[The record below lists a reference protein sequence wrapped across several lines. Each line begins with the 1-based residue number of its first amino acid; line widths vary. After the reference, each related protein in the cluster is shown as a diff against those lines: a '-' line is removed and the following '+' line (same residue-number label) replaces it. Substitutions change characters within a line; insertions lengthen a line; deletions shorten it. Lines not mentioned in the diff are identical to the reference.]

1 MSALEDA
8 DGGAPF
14 TAPLVELFWFSIL
27 RCLQQL
33 LGSVKKD
40 LSGGVSS
47 QSIETNVL
55 VELAQTTHLEL
66 FKQHS

>member
-14 TAPLVELFWFSIL
+14 TAPLVELFCFSIL

-66 FKQHS
+66 FKQHG